1 MVPKGVPVP
10 CHLPGTAGLLGT
22 VLMVPSTSQLL
33 GVPQRPLKGQ
43 SHWFPLLVPIKW
55 EATMADCAEVLRGG
69 TGGHEVLVAQLGTV
83 PKASAEGG
91 CLGEHP
97 AWPR

>member
-1 MVPKGVPVP
+1 
-10 CHLPGTAGLLGT
+10 
-22 VLMVPSTSQLL
+22 
-33 GVPQRPLKGQ
+33 
-43 SHWFPLLVPIKW
+43 
-55 EATMADCAEVLRGG
+55 MADCAEVLRGG